1 MPRIVVFTLFYTAV
15 FLQSGAYGLTFMLPK
30 LFAGF
35 GANEKV
41 VGQML
46 AITTVSTL
54 ITAYY
59 AGHLSDKLGRVTT
72 LGLACLTIALSLF
85 LYGKSQSVGFILTLA
100 SICLGA
106 GWGLTYSLAPVAM
119 TRLVKPDE
127 RVRCFAL
134 LSVFVMAGFGLSPA
148 MTSMMLN
155 MGYSVADAFSLSAVF
170 CTISGILFFIL
181 VTPIRAH
188 ALVAGPEAKSRLTLT
203 SVGSVLKSRALVP
216 VTMVCLGA
224 SVFAGMNNFQTVIAE
239 DRGLDYAPY
248 FLTYTITVV
257 VLRVLLANSK
267 GGKSPYLSIAAL
279 QYIMSGSILMF
290 IVIGGSQM
298 LYMVVA
304 VLFALGYGVSYPI
317 LVAMAANDADDDLVP
332 QTLQLF
338 ALTYFIGIFGFPL
351 IAGWIIVDFGA
362 TPLLIVVAILAAIEA
377 SMAAYRAIKAG

>member
-1 MPRIVVFTLFYTAV
+1 MPRFLVFTLFYTAV

-35 GANEKV
+35 GANEKD

-85 LYGKSQSVGFILTLA
+85 LYGKSQSVGSILTLA

-119 TRLVKPDE
+119 TRMVKSDE

-134 LSVFVMAGFGLSPA
+134 LSVFVMAGFGLAPA

-155 MGYSVADAFSLSAVF
+155 MGFSVADAFYLSAVF

-181 VTPIRAH
+181 VTPMRAH
-188 ALVAGPEAKSRLTLT
+188 ALVAGPEAQSRLTLA

-216 VTMVCLGA
+216 VIMVCLGA

-257 VLRVLLANSK
+257 VFRLLLANSK

-279 QYIMSGSILMF
+279 QYIMCGSVLMF
-290 IVIGGSQM
+290 IVIGGSQS

-304 VLFALGYGVSYPI
+304 ILFALGYGVSYPI

-362 TPLLIVVAILAAIEA
+362 ALLLIVVATLAAIEA
-377 SMAAYRAIKAG
+377 SMAAYRTIGVS